1 MRLSSTTSLVLRYA
15 GGMDERSDIPYA
27 VPKASTEPLP
37 EIAEFLEPFA
47 PLFRRS
53 QSRHSL
59 ERYMTG
65 LLTDLDRKNCDT
77 IAAAVA
83 GTSTERLQ
91 HLLTDAD
98 WDSLEL
104 DGARVRSL
112 SAKSPEGGVLVIDDT
127 SFPKQG
133 KASVGVARQYCG
145 ALGKRANCQVVVS
158 AEYVA
163 DEPESPRPLH
173 WPVSGRLYL
182 PEEWANDRER
192 RGISHVP
199 GGVIFRSK
207 PNVALSLV
215 DLSREWGV
223 PFEMVVA
230 DSGYGKYPGF
240 LGGLEERELSYVC
253 GVESTFGVRLP
264 GEVVAAKEAGA
275 PPYGG
280 RGQPPK
286 ERPAPLHTAEE
297 VIGSLPEEAWQ
308 TVSWREGT
316 KGSLSKRMVALRAH
330 RARGSPRHS
339 TDHER
344 VLTAAEG
351 WLIAERPLPGSPT
364 SSAHKNDAKEQELK
378 YYYSSLGAEEPLEH
392 LASLAKS
399 RWAIEQFY
407 EDGKGEC
414 GLSDY
419 QGRRWDGLHRH
430 LALSML
436 AYSFLM
442 LHSSVTRGSGG
453 SNSSGGEVFFP
464 LGQAH
469 DASGDPQA
477 GADVAAG
484 GPGAMVRRNR
494 EDQDLPAS

>member
-1 MRLSSTTSLVLRYA
+1 MLV
-15 GGMDERSDIPYA
+15 GMDHAVNIPSA
-27 VPKASTEPLP
+27 VPKASSDPLP

-47 PLFRRS
+47 SLFRRS

-59 ERYMTG
+59 ERYITG

-77 IAAAVA
+77 IAGALA

-98 WDSLEL
+98 WDSLKL

-112 SAKSPEGGVLVIDDT
+112 SARSPRGGVLVLDDT

-163 DEPESPRPLH
+163 DEPESSCPLH

-182 PEEWANDRER
+182 PEGWANDLKRRER
-192 RGISHVP
+192 SHVP
-199 GGVIFRSK
+199 REVIFRSK
-207 PNVALSLV
+207 PQIALSLV
-215 DLSREWGV
+215 DLSREWEV
-223 PFEMVVA
+223 PSEVVVA
-230 DSGYGKYPGF
+230 DSGYGKNPSF
-240 LGGLEERELSYVC
+240 LGGLEERKVSYVC

-264 GEVVAAKEAGA
+264 GEVRAASEAGA
-275 PPYGG
+275 PPYKG

-286 ERPAPLHTAEE
+286 ERPAPLYTARELIE
-297 VIGSLPEEAWQ
+297 GIPEEAWH
-308 TVSWREGT
+308 TVSWREGS
-316 KGSLSKRMVALRAH
+316 KGTLSKQMVALRAH
-330 RARGSPRHS
+330 RATGSSRHS

-344 VLTAAEG
+344 VVTAAEG
-351 WLIAERPLPGSPT
+351 WLIGERPLPGQP
-364 SSAHKNDAKEQELK
+364 SAHKKNEGEEELK
-378 YYYSSLGAEEPLEH
+378 YYYSTLGTEVSLER

-407 EDGKGEC
+407 EDAKGEC

-419 QGRRWDGLHRH
+419 QGRRWEGLHRH

-442 LHSSVTRGSGG
+442 LHSSVTRGAGG
-453 SNSSGGEVFFP
+453 PSSEAFFP
-464 LGQAH
+464 LSQAH
-469 DASGDPQA
+469 NASGDTQA
-477 GADVAAG
+477 GTDVAAG
-484 GPGAMVRRNR
+484 GPGAMVHRNR
-494 EDQDLPAS
+494 SDQDLPSS